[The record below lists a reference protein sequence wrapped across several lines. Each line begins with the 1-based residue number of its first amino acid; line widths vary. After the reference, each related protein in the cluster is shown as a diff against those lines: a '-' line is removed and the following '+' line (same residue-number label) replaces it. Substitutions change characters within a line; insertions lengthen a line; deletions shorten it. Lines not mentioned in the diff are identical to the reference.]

1 MFPRGVNLI
10 IRWFLALLGMV
21 FVLFEEVLWA
31 LTGGLMRL
39 LARFA
44 PVAWLEDR
52 IRRLPPILALPLFVL
67 PWLIMLPVKL
77 GALWLIAKGKIIH
90 GTLLFIGGEAF
101 GVAFLARL
109 YELCRPALHRWPW
122 FVAVERVLL
131 RWTQWAHDILYRLPF
146 MRAGKAWSERQW
158 LGMKSW
164 MGKSQDRAGQAKK
177 EDINEGVD
185 GAGRN

>member
-1 MFPRGVNLI
+1 MIL
-10 IRWFLALLGMV
+10 
-21 FVLFEEVLWA
+21 VLFEEVLWG
-31 LTGGLMRL
+31 LTGGLMRFL
-39 LARFA
+39 GRFA
-44 PVAWLEDR
+44 PVAWIEDR

-77 GALWLIAKGKIIH
+77 GALWLIAKGKVIH
-90 GTLLFIGGEAF
+90 GALLFLGGEAF

-122 FVAVERVLL
+122 FVAIERVLL

-146 MRAGKAWSERQW
+146 VRAGRAWSERRWRGIKLRRGQ
-158 LGMKSW
+158 
-164 MGKSQDRAGQAKK
+164 SQARSRQQAK
-177 EDINEGVD
+177 NEKMDKGVD